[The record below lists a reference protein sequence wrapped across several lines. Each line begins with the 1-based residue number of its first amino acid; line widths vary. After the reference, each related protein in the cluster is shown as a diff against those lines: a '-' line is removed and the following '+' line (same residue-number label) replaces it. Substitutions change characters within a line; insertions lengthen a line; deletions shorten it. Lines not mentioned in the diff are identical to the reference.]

1 MSDVAVT
8 FGAKDENLAKT
19 FKSVGEQTKSLSE
32 QFKSLLVPLAAI
44 GTAFLAVKQ
53 MSADFQKAIDMG
65 GRLHELS
72 RQTDESA
79 GNLMVL
85 QRAFQNAGAGAES
98 VGPTLARMN
107 RFIAEAGE
115 GATKQTEIMGKL
127 GLSMSDLA
135 DKTPTEQL
143 QLLAERVAGLQSPTD
158 RAQVSMDLFGRSG
171 AELIPLFR
179 AMGVELENARGQL
192 GSAPEVADKAAQMF
206 NTLGNNLNAVREK
219 SAEFAFGLLSEL
231 LPNLVAVTDR
241 LANIDAAGIGA
252 KLSEYAKATLD
263 WAVETFKLGEALTN
277 AELAFKA
284 ITSGE
289 IGDGLK
295 LMFLTARD
303 TALNAVNEIFANAK
317 AVIETAGHLLM
328 TTLQNTL
335 GNPNLMDALAEAI
348 RVRLGAAIVEVGV
361 AALETIRNTMNALVN
376 SWNFVVNDLSK
387 MLSDT
392 LSKTFNFLASD
403 LGQAI
408 TNPIAFA
415 AGKIPLM
422 LAKSSKEAA
431 DAVEGNFDIASTKIF
446 SSLET
451 AFTNASADYET
462 KISASNQRIEKEGK
476 AAFEAIGNEA
486 KNSGEVFRASYEAN
500 IANPLIEMESR
511 MAETASH
518 AAKVQENLDG
528 AAKAMMQI
536 SDSAPTLGG
545 NSPTVPSVAD
555 IADIISNASMG
566 SKGGAQP
573 QQATTSGFS
582 APTAPQRPTSFT
594 RSSTSRGGGGGGG
607 GSGVD
612 MEWANKPREKKQ
624 KEGDLSIKRIGN
636 QMNAA
641 EQFDPDAQAQML
653 LSGGSSQQQNALA
666 NIMERIAGIYPDL
679 PPESIRRLAHHATT
693 TPLSS
698 RPGEMRSGPRLGDR
712 NLDRAEELQRQGMTK
727 SAQRQREQFERLQDK
742 QRQRDAN
749 RELQKDLGL
758 RSDARMSPEQIA
770 RQEGKVSPLDRDAFN
785 ERVKEIEQEIKDRA
799 GQGDGTQN
807 TSSAPGGG
815 DGKSGESSLE
825 KLVGEI
831 KDLVKKI
838 EPKLPTHALA

>member
-1 MSDVAVT
+1 MSDVYIDA
-8 FGAKDENLAKT
+8 GAKDNVSKVFKQIGDNTKT
-19 FKSVGEQTKSLSE
+19 LGDS
-32 QFKSLLVPLAAI
+32 FKSLLVPLAAI
-44 GTAFLAVKQ
+44 GGAFLAIKK

-115 GATKQTEIMGKL
+115 GGTKQTEIMNKL
-127 GLSMSDLA
+127 GLTMADLA

-143 QLLAERVAGLQSPTD
+143 QLLADRVAGLQSPTE

-171 AELIPLFR
+171 AELVPLFR
-179 AMGVELENARGQL
+179 AMGVELENARNQL

-263 WAVETFKLGEALTN
+263 WAVETFKLGDALKN

-284 ITSGE
+284 ITEGN

-295 LMFLTARD
+295 LIFLTMRD

-348 RVRLGAAIVEVGV
+348 RLRLGAAIVNVGV

-422 LAKSSKEAA
+422 LAKSSKDAA

-476 AAFEAIGNEA
+476 AAFQAIGNEA

-511 MAETASH
+511 MAETANH
-518 AAKVQENLDG
+518 AARVRENLQG
-528 AAKAMMQI
+528 AAQAMMQI
-536 SDSAPTLGG
+536 SDSAPTLDSP
-545 NSPTVPSVAD
+545 SPTVPSVAD
-555 IADIISNASMG
+555 IANTVADAFSGGNTPAGG
-566 SKGGAQP
+566 S
-573 QQATTSGFS
+573 
-582 APTAPQRPTSFT
+582 
-594 RSSTSRGGGGGGG
+594 GG
-607 GSGVD
+607 GSSPSGSP
-612 MEWANKPREKKQ
+612 APRQLTNRERALMSPNEKRAA
-624 KEGDLSIKRIGN
+624 DL
-636 QMNAA
+636 
-641 EQFDPDAQAQML
+641 
-653 LSGGSSQQQNALA
+653 
-666 NIMERIAGIYPDL
+666 
-679 PPESIRRLAHHATT
+679 ESKGMFNSA
-693 TPLSS
+693 
-698 RPGEMRSGPRLGDR
+698 
-712 NLDRAEELQRQGMTK
+712 DRA
-727 SAQRQREQFERLQDK
+727 REQGERKVEQ
-742 QRQRDAN
+742 QRRRDAN

-758 RSDARMSPEQIA
+758 GGSVGKTPEQIA
-770 RQEGKVSPLDRDAFN
+770 REEGKVNPLNREDFQK
-785 ERVKEIEQEIKDRA
+785 RVKEIEDEIQSRA
-799 GQGDGTQN
+799 GQGDGTRD
-807 TSSAPGGG
+807 TAGGAGGG
-815 DGKSGESSLE
+815 GKPTESSLE
-825 KLVGEI
+825 KLVSEI
-831 KDLVKKI
+831 KALVEKI